1 LRLLHLKLET
11 DRLSVDRDKR
21 AYLAWQGGFHEGCI
35 RLYRQAQLLKRG
47 RGLDRAPIKNRA
59 FANGTKDTADAAVGS
74 YFNAISSE
82 EGTVLTVPSTP
93 PAVQG
98 ISPLSIRS
106 ADDPFGLLR
115 GFKPRLC
122 KESILR

>member
-1 LRLLHLKLET
+1 MKVAFDSIVKLNCSKEAADLIELQSKIEHL
-11 DRLSVDRDKR
+11 
-21 AYLAWQGGFHEGCI
+21 
-35 RLYRQAQLLKRG
+35 
-47 RGLDRAPIKNRA
+47 P
-59 FANGTKDTADAAVGS
+59 NGTKDTADAAVGS

-82 EGTVLTVPSTP
+82 EVTVLTVPSTP